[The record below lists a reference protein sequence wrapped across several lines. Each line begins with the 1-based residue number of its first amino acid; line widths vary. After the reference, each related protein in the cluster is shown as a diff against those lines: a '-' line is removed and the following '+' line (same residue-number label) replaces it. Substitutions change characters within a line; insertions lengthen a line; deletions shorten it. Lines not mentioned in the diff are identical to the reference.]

1 VALPEEISHA
11 LSELRG
17 AGGVSPQSKRLLAA
31 LAKACAALT
40 SGARCAWRCSRH
52 LPPWSFAPSRCSNDN
67 AAVLKKK
74 EEKEK
79 ERNVLHCCIVVSL
92 LQCNRRTAR
101 LRIAARLAFHCSDVT
116 EGLKQRL
123 RSQNERTDT
132 DARFTSATLWMAWFL
147 IFSAYSAFFSALL
160 YA

>member
-74 EEKEK
+74 RRKRKRKEK
-79 ERNVLHCCIVVSL
+79 KDDDDDDAAAAACC
-92 LQCNRRTAR
+92 
-101 LRIAARLAFHCSDVT
+101 F
-116 EGLKQRL
+116 
-123 RSQNERTDT
+123 
-132 DARFTSATLWMAWFL
+132 
-147 IFSAYSAFFSALL
+147 
-160 YA
+160 